1 MGKRGFKCRVGS
13 ACELCAAADRQARR
27 AEVVS
32 DVVGLLALVM
42 GTASVIAWA
51 VFLAN

>member
-13 ACELCAAADRQARR
+13 ACELCAQADRQTRR
-27 AEVVS
+27 AEMVS
-32 DVVGLLALVM
+32 DVIGLLALVM